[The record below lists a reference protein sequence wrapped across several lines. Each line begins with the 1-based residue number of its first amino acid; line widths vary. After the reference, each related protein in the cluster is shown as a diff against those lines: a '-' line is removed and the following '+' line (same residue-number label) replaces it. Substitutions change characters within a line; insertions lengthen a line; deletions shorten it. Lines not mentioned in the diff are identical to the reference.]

1 MIPLLGEIH
10 RTAVWAQDWRS
21 DEHRPGVVALSLP
34 PGKILALLQL
44 GGTVECLETGT
55 GAGSGGKPGGGVG
68 LTFAGSGSTGLRLRI
83 DPDFDGMLIGFDGE
97 ALRRCL
103 GEVRPALDGGLRSLM
118 DGGGGAGAIRRET
131 AAWSVPAWVAECR
144 QPPVAPA
151 ARPIWFDGKIREF
164 VALSCFDER
173 SAGGEFF
180 CTRQKQL
187 ARARVRRVKQYLA
200 EHLDEALD
208 LNALARLVGCSA
220 HHLSRSFSESAGTT
234 ISRHLR
240 RLRIERAA
248 SLLASGRFN
257 VSEAAVEV
265 GYQSLS
271 HFSKAFL
278 EEKGCL
284 PSKFDRR
291 AA

>member
-1 MIPLLGEIH
+1 MTPLLGEIH

-21 DEHRPGVVALSLP
+21 GEKRTGVVALSLP
-34 PGKILALLQL
+34 PGKVLALLQL
-44 GGTVECLETGT
+44 GGAVECLTT
-55 GAGSGGKPGGGVG
+55 GAKSGAGGKRAGGVG
-68 LTFAGSGSTGLRLRI
+68 LTFFGSGDAGLRLRI
-83 DPDFDGMLIGFDGE
+83 DSAFDGLLIGFDGE
-97 ALRRCL
+97 ALRRCF
-103 GEVRPALDGGLRSLM
+103 GEVRPALDGELRALI
-118 DGGGGAGAIRRET
+118 DAKGAAAVVHREPV
-131 AAWSVPAWVAECR
+131 AWSVPAWVAECR
-144 QPPVAPA
+144 QPPVVPA

-187 ARARVRRVKQYLA
+187 ARTRVQRVKQHLA
-200 EHLDEALD
+200 GHLDETLD

-220 HHLSRSFSESAGTT
+220 PYLSRSFSESTGTT
-234 ISRHLR
+234 ISHYLR

-248 SLLASGRFN
+248 TLLASGRFN

-278 EEKGCL
+278 KEKGCL
-284 PSKFDRR
+284 PSKFDCR